1 MSTRA
6 QISANQQNAQHSC
19 GPKTEEGKAHS
30 CLNNSRHGLSGDFRI
45 LPWEDRE
52 QFVALLQDLKE
63 EHQPATT
70 TETLLVEKMAQH
82 QWLVQRALMLQ
93 ELTFHREVPFCEQEK
108 QLALYLRYQT
118 THDRAFNKSLD
129 QLLKLRA
136 EKRKAEIGFESQRLK
151 EAEQTRKDSVEK
163 RKQDMHKLDLLLAE
177 AKADHQL
184 FKNWNLK
191 RTEGLD
197 VTRESQLLIIEKAA

>member
-30 CLNNSRHGLSGDFRI
+30 CLNNSRHGLSGGFRI

-52 QFVALLQDLKE
+52 QFVDLLQGLKE

-108 QLALYLRYQT
+108 QLAIYLRYQT

-136 EKRKAEIGFESQRLK
+136 EKRKAEIGFVSQRLK
-151 EAEQTRKDSVEK
+151 EAEQTRKDSIEK
-163 RKQDMHKLDLLLAE
+163 RKQDLHKIDLLRAE
-177 AKADHQL
+177 AKLDHH
-184 FKNWNLK
+184 KIAAA
-191 RTEGLD
+191 
-197 VTRESQLLIIEKAA
+197 RENQPAKLEKVA

>member
-19 GPKTEEGKAHS
+19 GPKTEEGKANS
-30 CLNNSRHGLSGDFRI
+30 CLNNSRHGLSGGFRI
-45 LPWEDRE
+45 LPWEDAE
-52 QFVALLQDLKE
+52 QFAALLQDMKE

-70 TETLLVEKMAQH
+70 TEALLVEKMVQH

-118 THDRAFNKSLD
+118 THDRAFHKSLD

-136 EKRKAEIGFESQRLK
+136 EKRKAEIGFVSQRLK
-151 EAEQTRKDSVEK
+151 EAEQTRKNSVEK
-163 RKQDMHKLDLLLAE
+163 RKQELHKIDLLRAE
-177 AKADHQL
+177 AKLDHH
-184 FKNWNLK
+184 KIAAA
-191 RTEGLD
+191 
-197 VTRESQLLIIEKAA
+197 RENQPAKLEKVA